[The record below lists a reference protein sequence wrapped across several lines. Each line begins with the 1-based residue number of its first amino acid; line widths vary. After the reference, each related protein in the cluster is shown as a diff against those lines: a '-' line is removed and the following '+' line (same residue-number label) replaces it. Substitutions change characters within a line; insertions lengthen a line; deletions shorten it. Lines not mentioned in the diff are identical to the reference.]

1 MLMNCIPTPGVL
13 RSALP
18 RCRGLTLVEILVA
31 LLVLSIG
38 LLGFAALQTTS
49 LRFNTSAYYRTQ
61 ATSLAYDLSDRMRA
75 NRQAALD
82 GLYNMGF
89 QDPPP
94 ACGAIAVAGTVPEQD
109 LAIWQNALACRIPQ
123 STGAVVNNGNEF
135 TVTVRWD
142 DSQGEQAPMEFEV
155 TTAL

>member
-1 MLMNCIPTPGVL
+1 MSGA
-13 RSALP
+13 RSPEALQASCR

-38 LLGFAALQTTS
+38 MLGFAALQTTS

-61 ATSLAYDLSDRMRA
+61 ATALAYDMSDRMRA
-75 NRQAALD
+75 NRQAALAGQYD
-82 GLYNMGF
+82 SAF
-89 QDPPP
+89 QDPAP
-94 ACGAIAVAGTVPEQD
+94 ACGAVAVAGTVAQQD
-109 LAIWQNALACRIPQ
+109 IAIWRNAIACRIPQ
-123 STGAVVNNGNEF
+123 STGSIVSNGNEF

-142 DSQGEQAPMEFEV
+142 DSQGEQPPMALEV

>member
-1 MLMNCIPTPGVL
+1 MNGRGKSVTL
-13 RSALP
+13 YAAFR
-18 RCRGLTLVEILVA
+18 RHRGLTLVEILVA
-31 LLVLSIG
+31 LLVLSVG
-38 LLGFAALQTTS
+38 MLGFAALQTTS

-61 ATSLAYDLSDRMRA
+61 ATALAYDLADRMRA

-82 GLYNMGF
+82 GLYNTAF

-94 ACGAIAVAGTVPEQD
+94 ACGAVPAGATVPERD
-109 LAIWQNALACRIPQ
+109 LSTWRNAMACRIPQ
-123 STGAVVNNGNEF
+123 STGSVASNGNEF

-142 DSQGEQAPMEFEV
+142 DSQGEQPPLEFEV

>member
-1 MLMNCIPTPGVL
+1 MNRKPTSGTL
-13 RSALP
+13 FSALP
-18 RCRGLTLVEILVA
+18 HCRGLTLVEILVA

-61 ATSLAYDLSDRMRA
+61 ATALAYDLADRMRA
-75 NRQAALD
+75 NRQAAID
-82 GLYNMGF
+82 GAYTVGF

-94 ACGAIAVAGTVPEQD
+94 ACNAIAVGVGSVAEQD
-109 LAIWQNALACRIPQ
+109 IAAWRSALACRVPQ
-123 STGAVVNNGNEF
+123 STGSVVPNGNEF
-135 TVTVRWD
+135 TVTVQWD
-142 DSQGEQAPMEFEV
+142 DSHGEQDPMVFEM